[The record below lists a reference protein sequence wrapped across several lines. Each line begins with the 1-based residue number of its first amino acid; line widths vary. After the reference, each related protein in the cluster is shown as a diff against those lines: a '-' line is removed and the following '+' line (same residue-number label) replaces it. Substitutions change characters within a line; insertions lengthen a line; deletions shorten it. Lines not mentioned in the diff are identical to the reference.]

1 MQTYTC
7 AGSIRLP
14 CASFFAL
21 RAMLIA
27 SDQLAVPERVD
38 LIELGALAIA
48 VQPVELVEGDAVD
61 GRRARRRSHGGSAR
75 LAER

>member
-21 RAMLIA
+21 SAMLIA

-48 VQPVELVEGDAVD
+48 VELVEGDAVD